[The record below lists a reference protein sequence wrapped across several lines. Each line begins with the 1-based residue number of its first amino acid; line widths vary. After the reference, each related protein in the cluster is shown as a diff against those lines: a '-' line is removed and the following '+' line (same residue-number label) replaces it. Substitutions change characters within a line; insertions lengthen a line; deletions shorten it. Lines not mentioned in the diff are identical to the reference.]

1 MIAFFQKWQPLVHS
15 ALSCLAI
22 QHVLCKPSFEIKIC
36 TSYYMD
42 LSKLLHVSV
51 KIVTWICQSCYM
63 DLSKLLHG
71 SFQIVI
77 WICQNCYI
85 DLPKLLHG
93 SVKVVALIFMKIPFF
108 FTAPIFSSQGIN
120 IVMVSV
126 AAVVISTNGD
136 HYE

>member
-1 MIAFFQKWQPLVHS
+1 
-15 ALSCLAI
+15 
-22 QHVLCKPSFEIKIC
+22 
-36 TSYYMD
+36 MD
-42 LSKLLHVSV
+42 FSELLHGIV
-51 KIVTWICQSCYM
+51 KVATRIFLSCYM

-136 HYE
+136 HH